1 MIFKK
6 KKKSSFINEDELSDA
21 SLESK
26 QSFLSKI
33 FKKKEVVE
41 DKKETS
47 SNSNSMI
54 DTDVGETNTDN
65 GMVEVNTGAGNSLSD
80 MYSSGG
86 SMIDS
91 DVLEV
96 PSKNDDMEMIEGPI
110 NNKKIDSTSAPKV
123 KKKTSFR
130 DSKLGSILN
139 MVFDV
144 LFVAVLVFLF
154 LRYSP
159 KIITI
164 WGDGRVKYAKMA
176 TEMAT
181 NIKNYYE
188 QDGQKCTTT
197 TPKKY
202 YFNLYDSTER
212 FGEEY
217 KSPVLKRVIKGYV
230 EIEDNGRDKEYY
242 VYFTDGFMGI
252 KGVKLEDINAK
263 SVGLFTS
270 ITLDHPKAM
279 ECKIKFE
286 IPE

>member
-6 KKKSSFINEDELSDA
+6 KKKTSFINEDELSDA

-26 QSFLSKI
+26 QSFLSKF

-41 DKKETS
+41 DKKETVN
-47 SNSNSMI
+47 NSNSMI
-54 DTDVGETNTDN
+54 DTNVGETNTDN
-65 GMVEVNTGAGNSLSD
+65 SMVEVNAGSGDSLNN

-91 DVLEV
+91 DV
-96 PSKNDDMEMIEGPI
+96 SDNTTKNDDMEMIEGPI
-110 NNKKIDSTSAPKV
+110 KENKINSTPTPEV

-139 MVFDV
+139 MIFDV

-164 WGDGRVKYAKMA
+164 WGDGKVKYAKMA

-197 TPKKY
+197 TPKNY

-212 FGEEY
+212 FGEKY
-217 KSPVLKRVIKGYV
+217 KSPILKRVIKGYV
-230 EIEDNGRDKEYY
+230 KIEDNGRDKEYY
-242 VYFTDGFMGI
+242 VYFTDGFIGI
-252 KGVKLEDINAK
+252 RGVKLEDINAK
-263 SVGLFTS
+263 SVGIFTS